1 MGGYPEMLA
10 ALTAGGIDAG
20 ILPPP
25 QTLRAR
31 DLGFVELG
39 NLWSTSLEY
48 PAIVFAAR
56 RERQAERQEMTRR
69 LLRSVVEGIHRT
81 HVDRPL
87 SLRVLKTETHTEDD
101 RAVDEGYDIYTPLF
115 ERDLRLSRDAFRTAL
130 EEHARSNPKA
140 SGVDPD
146 TLMDPRFVEE
156 IQRSG
161 LVERLYGP

>member
-1 MGGYPEMLA
+1 MELRHLEYFVAVAEELSFTKASRRMHVVQSGVSSAIQSLERELA
-10 ALTAGGIDAG
+10 A
-20 ILPPP
+20 
-25 QTLRAR
+25 
-31 DLGFVELG
+31 
-39 NLWSTSLEY
+39 
-48 PAIVFAAR
+48 
-56 RERQAERQEMTRR
+56 
-69 LLRSVVEGIHRT
+69 
-81 HVDRPL
+81 
-87 SLRVLKTETHTEDD
+87 
-101 RAVDEGYDIYTPLF
+101 PLF